1 MWHSSLP
8 PGHTVGPTEMH
19 ESSKFN
25 MDVHCYEFLNAYR
38 SKINP
43 TATLEMPPFY
53 KEQQFGFGGMFK
65 KHAN

>member
-1 MWHSSLP
+1 
-8 PGHTVGPTEMH
+8 MH